1 MPLLEWKTH
10 TYTVRYD
17 TIVAEIGMPRNKDKK
32 TMYTGMSFR
41 VDPLL
46 SGRGFHVDMCTLG
59 PWEGIDGG
67 IPCATSAEGKALAEA
82 YYSAILEQGTCHPR
96 MPKRS

>member
-1 MPLLEWKTH
+1 MPNLEWKTQ
-10 TYTVRYD
+10 TYTMKYD
-17 TIVAEIGMPRNKDKK
+17 TLVVEIGMPRENNKVV
-32 TMYTGMSFR
+32 MAFR

-46 SGRGFHVDMCTLG
+46 SGRGFNVDMCTFG

-67 IPCATSAEGKALAEA
+67 IPCATIDEGKALAEA
-82 YYSAILEQGTCHPR
+82 YYQAVLDQGTCHPR